1 MGYGF
6 PHRPHRELSRS
17 LKMFGRHPH
26 EHHKEAQRVASPSFC
41 KDFHQLLSIGSEC
54 LLPGIIRVIRS
65 LVQSQFLHL
74 VAELD
79 GSLQSQSGTG
89 GDPVQE
95 CLTTGFVD
103 EGLNILNFA
112 LKGKRLRI
120 RALASS
126 PTVIGDDREVWRK
139 PGC

>member
-1 MGYGF
+1 
-6 PHRPHRELSRS
+6 SR
-17 LKMFGRHPH
+17 
-26 EHHKEAQRVASPSFC
+26 V
-41 KDFHQLLSIGSEC
+41 SEC

-65 LVQSQFLHL
+65 LVQSQFLNL

-79 GSLQSQSGTG
+79 GSLQSQSGTR

-95 CLTTGFVD
+95 RPTTDFVD
-103 EGLNILNFA
+103 EGLNIFNFA

-139 PGC
+139 QGCERHHKSVRLRA